1 MPDDLSWAVSAKHRS
16 LQVQP
21 RIRHVSDCLAVR
33 GRAHGKATSTGM
45 FTCSLFGIG
54 ARCYRRKGHRATEVW
69 MDRFFFCISLSLSS
83 FWGTSWRT
91 DSGRELET
99 SSYNSVQQ
107 VASDE
112 PMPVLFTIGLAPEIT
127 TMISRTNI
135 HKHRCCLLAPD
146 TLPSLGDWLCHF

>member
-16 LQVQP
+16 LHP

-45 FTCSLFGIG
+45 FTCSLFGIS
-54 ARCYRRKGHRATEVW
+54 ARCYRRKGHRG
-69 MDRFFFCISLSLSS
+69 MDGQVLFFYLSLSL
-83 FWGTSWRT
+83 FILRYVLEDRQQEGTRNKQLQKCPAS
-91 DSGRELET
+91 
-99 SSYNSVQQ
+99 
-107 VASDE
+107 ASDE
-112 PMPVLFTIGLAPEIT
+112 PMAVLFTIALAPEIT

-135 HKHRCCLLAPD
+135 HKHLHRCCLLAPD

>member
-1 MPDDLSWAVSAKHRS
+1 M
-16 LQVQP
+16 QP

-54 ARCYRRKGHRATEVW
+54 ARYYRRKGHRG
-69 MDRFFFCISLSLSS
+69 MDGQVLFFCIYISLSLHFEVRLGGQTAGGNSKQAATKVSS
-83 FWGTSWRT
+83 KAS
-91 DSGRELET
+91 
-99 SSYNSVQQ
+99 
-107 VASDE
+107 ASDE
-112 PMPVLFTIGLAPEIT
+112 PMAVLFTIALAPEIT

-135 HKHRCCLLAPD
+135 HKHLHRCCLLAPD